1 MEASTYLLSAL
12 LTVAIAALAFV
23 VVRLLGRMGSLEDKL
38 MAMTQPYPHQA
49 LLDLQRA
56 QIELQR
62 QSMMPQPVH
71 ANPFAE
77 PEEST

>member
-1 MEASTYLLSAL
+1 MEHQTYLLSAL
-12 LTVAIAALAFV
+12 HAIAILALAFV
-23 VVRLLGRMGSLEDKL
+23 VVRLLGRIGDLENKL

-62 QSMMPQPVH
+62 QAYTPQPN
-71 ANPFAE
+71 ANPFLD

>member
-1 MEASTYLLSAL
+1 MTPETYLLSAL
-12 LTVAIAALAFV
+12 LALVVLALAFV
-23 VVRLLGRMGSLEDKL
+23 VVQLLRRIADLENKL
-38 MAMTQPYPHQA
+38 MSMTQPYPHQA
-49 LLDLQRA
+49 MLDLQRA

-62 QSMMPQPVH
+62 MAYQPQQPL